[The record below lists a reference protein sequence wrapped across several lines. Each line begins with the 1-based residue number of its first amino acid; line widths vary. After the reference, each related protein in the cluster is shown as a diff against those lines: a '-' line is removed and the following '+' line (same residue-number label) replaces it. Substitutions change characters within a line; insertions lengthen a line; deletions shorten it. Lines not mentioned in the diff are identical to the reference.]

1 MKKKKVTVVLSL
13 GAAAL
18 LLIGGISVY
27 AHQTSDSGESET
39 VYKETTA
46 EYGTLTV
53 GITESGSVTIGS
65 ISQDMDED
73 ISTSSNSGSSQTSG
87 TQTTGTSTNNSSV
100 VLEVEEVYVSVGQQ
114 VKAGDALLKLTDES
128 IEKYRKKLKEA
139 VTEASADYNSA
150 ALSSAKEKVSAN
162 YSYNLSV
169 AEGSVAQEEY
179 EATISEL
186 QDAVDEAQEAV
197 DESQALLTYYQ
208 EMIDSGMDLSESL
221 ADEQENYDKL
231 YNKLKAAKSAYTTK
245 SVEAEKK
252 YKEAM
257 LSYENA
263 DSQYSADVTG
273 VDVSVDTAQD
283 TLTDAKEA
291 LSEFE
296 IFVGDGT
303 IYSDYDGTIMSVG
316 YEAGDD
322 LSTSTSIVT
331 FADTDAVTMTV
342 SVSEEDISEIAIGD
356 EVMIEL
362 NAYEDQTFSGEV
374 ESIDTSVSS
383 GSSTVSYNVT
393 VKINGDVDGI
403 YTDMTGN
410 VTFIEKQV
418 ADQFKNLNAGAI
430 DISYD
435 GGDKNRGGNQSSDDS
450 SDSGMMMMPSG
461 SGAPSG
467 SSSSGGS
474 GASGGP
480 SGGFTG
486 GGDSSGG
493 GPSGGPGG
501 GNGGDG
507 GGMPGDMGGFF
518 GGGSDMEDRMNQEN
532 ITLDEDDVD
541 DIETFVSGI
550 SAATISYMTRS
561 TVDGGDLDEAQT
573 YSIAG
578 VKDSYA
584 AISNLSLAVG
594 DFITESDDEN
604 KEKVCVLGASIAEE
618 IFGSAIDAYGSV
630 IYIDDRSYVVNG
642 VLSSMGTVASGISPD
657 DSVFI
662 PYATGV
668 KYLVGTNVSPTITVI
683 AEDVSNVS
691 GVTEEITEVLATSYP
706 NAEFT
711 FEDAGSKM
719 EAASASNEILTM
731 LLMAMAAIVFVVGG
745 IGIMNVLFVS
755 VKERTNEIGILKAI
769 GCSQRNIL
777 FEFLA
782 EAAAISL
789 IGGVLGIVSSLLV
802 TPVAQYLG
810 VRVELTPA
818 AFLIALLFALIT
830 GTLFGFYPAY
840 KASKLVPVEA
850 LGAE

>member
-1 MKKKKVTVVLSL
+1 MKPSELLRLVWINITQNKFKTIMTSIGIIV
-13 GAAAL
+13 GAA
-18 LLIGGISVY
+18 
-27 AHQTSDSGESET
+27 
-39 VYKETTA
+39 
-46 EYGTLTV
+46 
-53 GITESGSVTIGS
+53 TIV
-65 ISQDMDED
+65 M
-73 ISTSSNSGSSQTSG
+73 
-87 TQTTGTSTNNSSV
+87 V
-100 VLEVEEVYVSVGQQ
+100 
-114 VKAGDALLKLTDES
+114 
-128 IEKYRKKLKEA
+128 
-139 VTEASADYNSA
+139 
-150 ALSSAKEKVSAN
+150 
-162 YSYNLSV
+162 
-169 AEGSVAQEEY
+169 
-179 EATISEL
+179 
-186 QDAVDEAQEAV
+186 
-197 DESQALLTYYQ
+197 
-208 EMIDSGMDLSESL
+208 
-221 ADEQENYDKL
+221 
-231 YNKLKAAKSAYTTK
+231 
-245 SVEAEKK
+245 
-252 YKEAM
+252 
-257 LSYENA
+257 
-263 DSQYSADVTG
+263 
-273 VDVSVDTAQD
+273 
-283 TLTDAKEA
+283 
-291 LSEFE
+291 
-296 IFVGDGT
+296 
-303 IYSDYDGTIMSVG
+303 
-316 YEAGDD
+316 
-322 LSTSTSIVT
+322 
-331 FADTDAVTMTV
+331 
-342 SVSEEDISEIAIGD
+342 IAIGKGGQ
-356 EVMIEL
+356 
-362 NAYEDQTFSGEV
+362 ED
-374 ESIDTSVSS
+374 
-383 GSSTVSYNVT
+383 
-393 VKINGDVDGI
+393 
-403 YTDMTGN
+403 
-410 VTFIEKQV
+410 V

-435 GGDKNRGGNQSSDDS
+435 GGDKNRGGNQNSDDS

-461 SGAPSG
+461 SSPAGGSG
-467 SSSSGGS
+467 GSSGGFP
-474 GASGGP
+474 GGGD
-480 SGGFTG
+480 SGGFPG
-486 GGDSSGG
+486 GGESSGG
-493 GPSGGPGG
+493 GPG
-501 GNGGDG
+501 GGDG
-507 GGMPGDMGGFF
+507 GGMPGDMGGLF

-550 SAATISYMTRS
+550 SAATISYTTRS
-561 TVDGGDLDEAQT
+561 SVDGGDLDEAQT

-578 VKDSYA
+578 VKDNYA

-604 KEKVCVLGASIAEE
+604 KEKVCMLGASVAEE

-657 DSVFI
+657 DSIFI

-683 AEDVSNVS
+683 AEDVNNVS

-731 LLMAMAAIVFVVGG
+731 LLIAMAAIVFVVGG

-769 GCSQRNIL
+769 GCSQSNIL

-789 IGGVLGIVSSLLV
+789 IGGVLGIVASLLV